1 MNKITMLGTGNAT
14 VTQIY
19 NTCFVLA
26 TDTTRLLVDAGGGNG
41 ILSQLKKVDFPIS
54 EVHHLFVTH
63 AHTDHV
69 LGVIWVIRMV
79 AQCKGY
85 EGQLH
90 VYGHDKVM
98 RVIRTIIDMILAKKQ
113 LQKVEER
120 VVFHLLEDGDAFEV
134 GDMKLTCFDIHS
146 TKEKQF
152 GFRAELPVEGMG
164 SDGSRE
170 VESKPMV
177 LACLGDEPY
186 NPDCEPYVKDSDWL
200 LHEAFCLYE
209 ERDRLIK
216 QEGRLDDIVEKVLR
230 SVFSSVAH
238 KKEYKEPVAFYRYM
252 LDNVSYQ
259 VDPEKAHQTFRSK
272 KTKENFLWE
281 IAKSELEAK
290 YEILG
295 TDEVIAQFQRM
306 AILKAIDENWVEQV
320 DYLQQLRM
328 ALSGQYTSQ
337 KNPLVEFFQEA
348 YQSFERM
355 KEAAKEQMVRNLL
368 LSRVEINKKGEI
380 VLHFP

>member
-26 TDTTRLLVDAGGGNG
+26 TATTRLLVDAGGGNG

-152 GFRAELPVEGMG
+152 GFRAELPVEGVG

-186 NPDCEPYVKDSDWL
+186 NPLNRSYIEGADWMMC
-200 LHEAFCLYE
+200 EAFCLYADRDTFKPYEKCHSTALDAGKLAAELGVKNLILYHTE
-209 ERDRLIK
+209 EK
-216 QEGRLDDIVEKVLR
+216 T
-230 SVFSSVAH
+230 
-238 KKEYKEPVAFYRYM
+238 
-252 LDNVSYQ
+252 LDN
-259 VDPEKAHQTFRSK
+259 R
-272 KTKENFLWE
+272 KENYTR
-281 IAKSELEAK
+281 EAA
-290 YEILG
+290 ENFNGRIFVPDNL
-295 TDEVIAQFQRM
+295 EVIE
-306 AILKAIDENWVEQV
+306 L
-320 DYLQQLRM
+320 
-328 ALSGQYTSQ
+328 
-337 KNPLVEFFQEA
+337 
-348 YQSFERM
+348 
-355 KEAAKEQMVRNLL
+355 
-368 LSRVEINKKGEI
+368 
-380 VLHFP
+380 